1 MSGLFGVLMA
11 GGSGTRFWPASR
23 VRRPKQLLPIGGDE
37 PLLALT
43 SHRLGDVIPPERQL
57 IVTSARYVDQV
68 RAMLT
73 EVPPE
78 QVIGEP
84 KGRDTAACIGLAGRL
99 VERLDPDATVVAMP
113 SDHVI
118 RPVETFLAHLRAAE
132 EALDEAPESILV
144 FGVEPDRP
152 ATGYGYLRRGDAVG
166 ERGGCPVHRLDA
178 FVEKPDEERAK
189 EMLAAGGH
197 SWNAGLFAFRA
208 AALRTA
214 YQKHLPSM
222 TASLDRIAASYLR
235 DEFDQVLAAEF
246 PKLEKTSIDYGVMEK
261 LDDALLMPLPVQWDD
276 VGAWDALARLAEAD
290 EAGNVVSG
298 DAVGVES
305 RGNILSASDGGV
317 VAVHGVEGLIVVHT
331 PDATMVCRRDD
342 AQGVKKITEALKARG
357 YDAFL

>member
-43 SHRLGDVIPPERQL
+43 SRRLGDVIPPERQMV
-57 IVTSARYVDQV
+57 ITSARYVDQV

-84 KGRDTAACIGLAGRL
+84 KGRDTAACVGLAGRL
-99 VERLDPDATVVAMP
+99 VERIDPDATVVAMP

-118 RPVETFLAHLRAAE
+118 EPIDEFLAHLQAAE
-132 EALDEAPESILV
+132 AALDASPGSVLV

-152 ATGYGYLRRGDAVG
+152 ATGYGYLRRGASIG
-166 ERGGCPVHRLDA
+166 ERGGREVHALEA
-178 FVEKPDEERAK
+178 FIEKPNEERAK
-189 EMLAAGGH
+189 EMLAAGGY
-197 SWNAGLFAFRA
+197 SWNAGLFAFRP
-208 AALRTA
+208 AALRAA
-214 YQKHLPSM
+214 YDAHLPSM
-222 TASLDRIAASYLR
+222 RASLDRIGAAYLH

-246 PKLEKTSIDYGVMEK
+246 PKLEKISIDYGVMEK
-261 LDDALLMPLPVQWDD
+261 LDDALLMPLPVRWDD
-276 VGAWDALARLAEAD
+276 VGAWDALARLAD
-290 EAGNVVSG
+290 EDSDGNVVDGS
-298 DAVGVES
+298 AVGVNS
-305 RGNILSASDGGV
+305 SGNILSASEGSV

-342 AQGVKKITEALKARG
+342 AQGVKAITEALKAKG
-357 YDAFL
+357 YESFL